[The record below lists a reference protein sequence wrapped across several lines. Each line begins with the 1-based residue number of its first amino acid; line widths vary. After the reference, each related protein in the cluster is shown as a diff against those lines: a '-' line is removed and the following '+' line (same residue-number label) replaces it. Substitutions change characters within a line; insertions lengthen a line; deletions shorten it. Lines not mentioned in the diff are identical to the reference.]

1 MSHTSPIAVI
11 GAAGWAGSRHVQ
23 AFHAQ
28 GAQVTALIDPSP
40 NVHTLA
46 RTVGADVLD
55 GPARL
60 CADDVDLWVVALP
73 RATGLDDQIVSMRR
87 ERP

>member
-1 MSHTSPIAVI
+1 MNPTRIAVI
-11 GAAGWAGSRHVQ
+11 GAAGWARSRHVQ

-28 GAQVTALIDPSP
+28 GAQLTALIDPSP

-55 GPARL
+55 EPARL
-60 CADDVDLWVVALP
+60 RANDVDLVVVALP
-73 RATGLDDQIVSMRR
+73 RATELADQIVSMRR